1 VSGERFG
8 SARIAARS
16 AMRRSTGQAHSVLCA
31 RIGPLEPVVERKV
44 ELVGEEVA
52 RLEVRL
58 HVALQALDAALRLG
72 VGRLA

>member
-1 VSGERFG
+1 
-8 SARIAARS
+8 
-16 AMRRSTGQAHSVLCA
+16 
-31 RIGPLEPVVERKV
+31 VERKV